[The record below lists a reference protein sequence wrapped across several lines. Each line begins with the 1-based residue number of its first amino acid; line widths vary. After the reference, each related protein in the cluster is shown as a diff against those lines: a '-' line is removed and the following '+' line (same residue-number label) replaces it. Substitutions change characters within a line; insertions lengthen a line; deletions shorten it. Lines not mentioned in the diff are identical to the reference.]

1 MSDDPAP
8 PLDPGTDWLA
18 AAPASRPRLVFF
30 RGAWCPFCQ
39 AYLRELNGEFLQKVR
54 AAGGE
59 LIGVTSQ
66 SAGAVASFAG
76 DQGLAYR
83 IVSEPANQLAKA
95 HRVAITPKAET
106 PLAEVPGEYVEG
118 MAQPAVVAFDGA
130 GRELFHWAIDPS
142 TMNLGG
148 ASDRP
153 LPADIWPVLGAALAG
168 ETKAL
173 EGTTKLDPGYLA
185 AHYPEQHAAF
195 QAWVAASQG

>member
-1 MSDDPAP
+1 MDIPSTWFTIILPAAVFGG
-8 PLDPGTDWLA
+8 LAPGWLA
-18 AAPASRPRLVFF
+18 LPVVALGWVWVVNLFNFMDGIDGVA
-30 RGAWCPFCQ
+30 GAQ
-39 AYLRELNGEFLQKVR
+39 
-54 AAGGE
+54 AAG
-59 LIGVTSQ
+59 
-66 SAGAVASFAG
+66 AGAAFAG

>member
-1 MSDDPAP
+1 
-8 PLDPGTDWLA
+8 
-18 AAPASRPRLVFF
+18 LVYF

-39 AYLRELNGEFLQKVR
+39 AYLQELNGEFLAKVR

-66 SAGAVASFAG
+66 SAEGVATLAA
-76 DQGLAYR
+76 DQRLDFR
-83 IVSEPANQLAKA
+83 IVSEPANALAKA
-95 HRVAITPKAET
+95 HRVALTPKAET
-106 PLAEVPGEYVEG
+106 PLAEVPGEYVNG
-118 MAQPAVVAFDGA
+118 MAQPAVVAFDRD
-130 GRELFHWAIDPS
+130 GRELFHWAIDPN

-153 LPADIWPVLGAALAG
+153 LPADIWPVLEAALSG

-185 AHYPEQHAAF
+185 AHYPKQHAAF
-195 QAWVAASQG
+195 EAWVAASQS